1 MTAEQRAFIQQKINE
16 IRGGKSSLQAQKEVA
31 DMLAGT
37 AQQRVSQQSNKPLR
51 LSDRQMNS
59 LRQHKP
65 VQVRLM
71 PILNSVLVPYK
82 ASLRT
87 QP

>member
-1 MTAEQRAFIQQKINE
+1 VRLSNKRLNE

-31 DMLAGT
+31 DMLART
-37 AQQRVSQQSNKPLR
+37 AQQRVSQAEQQAVLR
-51 LSDRQMNS
+51 LSDRQMNF

-82 ASLRT
+82 ASLKT
-87 QP
+87 QL